1 MQKSKIEMDQ
11 LLKSVQRQPMLVN
24 RRLTVA
30 EVGSSDDFNIKLW
43 AEQAQDTAVQ
53 AIAEAVGQNQAAW
66 ATSLLPSY
74 GERADPEWRLV
85 LRVYWLDREAEIM
98 YRLRFGVS

>member
-1 MQKSKIEMDQ
+1 MIIDDISQAT
-11 LLKSVQRQPMLVN
+11 QRQPVVVN
-24 RRLTVA
+24 RRLTIL
-30 EVGSSDDFNIKLW
+30 EVGSATDFNIKLW
-43 AEQAQDTAVQ
+43 AEQAQDPAVL

-98 YRLRFGVS
+98 YRENSGTK